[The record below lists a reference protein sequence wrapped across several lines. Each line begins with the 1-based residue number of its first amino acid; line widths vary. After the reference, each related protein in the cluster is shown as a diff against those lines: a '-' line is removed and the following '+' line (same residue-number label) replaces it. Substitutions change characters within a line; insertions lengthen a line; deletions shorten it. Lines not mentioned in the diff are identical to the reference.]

1 MELVLTVTD
10 DEELPCSINSK
21 IAIPQGNLPRHG
33 MLRACF
39 EPQAAIDVDTAVI
52 RLRVPDKR
60 TFSVAGSELF
70 SQHSVLE
77 SERAS

>member
-52 RLRVPDKR
+52 RLIKSP
-60 TFSVAGSELF
+60 
-70 SQHSVLE
+70 
-77 SERAS
+77 